1 MPSGTAP
8 GLRNR
13 HTGVLYSVGDEG
25 SVWSASSD
33 ETNSIWLRFVMDAV
47 QASYAYRRSYGFQL
61 RCLSE

>member
-1 MPSGTAP
+1 M
-8 GLRNR
+8 
-13 HTGVLYSVGDEG
+13 YSVGDEG

-47 QASYAYRRSYGFQL
+47 QASYAYRRSYGFPL